1 MSARPAAVLWDMDGT
16 LLDSEK
22 LWDIAVRELAREHGR
37 ELTDEVRHALIG
49 ASGPNA
55 LRMLFDGIGV
65 DATVPMLAEAGEFL
79 ELRVTE
85 LMLGPIPW
93 RPGAKDALAMVRA
106 AGLRCA
112 LVTNTKRSLTEYGL
126 DTLGRDFFDT
136 SVCGDEVAHGKPDP
150 AIYRRAADLLG
161 VDPLA
166 CVAIEDSPTGALAA
180 QGAGCGL
187 IVIPCEIAV
196 PEAPGRVF
204 RESLVGLSVADL
216 AAALAVRDEHFGS
229 AAR

>member
-22 LWDIAVRELAREHGR
+22 LWDVAVRELAREHGT
-37 ELTDEVRHALIG
+37 ELTDAVRHALIG

-55 LRMLFDGIGV
+55 LRILFDGIGV
-65 DATVPMLAEAGEFL
+65 EATPPVLAAAGEFL
-79 ELRVTE
+79 EQRVTE

-112 LVTNTKRSLTEYGL
+112 LVTNTKRSLAEYGL
-126 DTLGRDFFDT
+126 DTLGRDFFDA
-136 SVCGDEVAHGKPDP
+136 SVCGDEVEHGKPDP
-150 AIYRRAADLLG
+150 AIYRRAAELLG
-161 VDPLA
+161 VDPA
-166 CVAIEDSPTGALAA
+166 DCVAIEDSVTGALAA

-187 IVIPCEIAV
+187 IVIPCEIVV
-196 PEAPGRVF
+196 PEVPGRVF
-204 RESLVGLSVADL
+204 RETLVGLSVRDL
-216 AAALAVRDEHFGS
+216 CAALD
-229 AAR
+229 ARV

>member
-65 DATVPMLAEAGEFL
+65 VPSLQTIAEAGEFL
-79 ELRVTE
+79 ERRVTE

-93 RPGAKDALAMVRA
+93 RPGAKDALAMVRE
-106 AGLRCA
+106 AGMKSA

-126 DTLGRDFFDT
+126 DTLGRDFFDI

-150 AIYRRAADLLG
+150 AIYRRAAELLG
-161 VDPLA
+161 VDPGD
-166 CVAIEDSPTGALAA
+166 CVAIEDSPTGSLAA
-180 QGAGCGL
+180 QGAGCAL
-187 IVIPCEIAV
+187 LVIPCEIAV

-204 RESLVGLSVADL
+204 RESLIGLSVLDL
-216 AAALAVRDEHFGS
+216 RVALD
-229 AAR
+229 ARV

>member
-65 DATVPMLAEAGEFL
+65 DATLPMLAEAGEFL
-79 ELRVTE
+79 ERRVTE

-216 AAALAVRDEHFGS
+216 TAALVARDEHFGS